1 MNAAEVKQIII
12 SLHKI
17 ANELGLE
24 FTSPQVV
31 VEFSKRHGG
40 VSSEIMDNLLHP
52 IYFPNGTY
60 HAVKLEGDKVIAL
73 QKEKQG
79 EWIKVEG

>member
-1 MNAAEVKQIII
+1 MNAAEVKLIII

-24 FTSPQVV
+24 FTSPHVV
-31 VEFSKRHGG
+31 IEFSKRYGG
-40 VSSEIMDNLLHP
+40 ISSEIMDNLLHP

-60 HAVKLEGDKVIAL
+60 YAVKLRGDKVIAL
-73 QKEKQG
+73 QKEEQG
-79 EWIKVEG
+79 EWTKVED